1 MNYLT
6 STPLDAVATTGASAA
21 IDVFNADSV
30 CAHFVNTG
38 SPSGTVTWEGSVDG
52 TNWEA
57 APMEKP
63 DGSVATTTTATGMF
77 RLPKNHGLKQFRPNV
92 TSRAS
97 GNFTVIVGRRWIP

>member
-6 STPLDAVATTGASAA
+6 DTLLSAAATTGVGTA
-21 IDVFNADSV
+21 IDVWNADS
-30 CAHFVNTG
+30 CCLHFVNTG
-38 SPSGTVTWEGSVDG
+38 SPSGTVTWEGTVDG
-52 TNWEA
+52 STWEVT
-57 APMEKP
+57 PVEKP

-97 GNFTVIVGRRWIP
+97 GTFTVLSGRRWAT